1 MINADNFYPMSPAEG
16 ATTLSIMTFSLA
28 TLSMK
33 GLNVT
38 LRINGT

>member
-1 MINADNFYPMSPAEG
+1 MVNDGNFYHMSPPEG
-16 ATTLSIMTFSLA
+16 ATTFSLA

-38 LRINGT
+38 LNIDDTHST